1 MPIEID
7 KLVPLRLEPR
17 WERPTRI
24 DREGRAF
31 ILSFPSGDQCIIKPE
46 REKGRRRLYAFS
58 TDVLLRTPWFMQCGD
73 TIVVASVLVFE
84 IVGIRDYDIG
94 GNLVLAY
101 YRGLVS

>member
-1 MPIEID
+1 MS
-7 KLVPLRLEPR
+7 LRLEPR
-17 WERPTRI
+17 KERPHRI

-31 ILSFPSGDQCIIKPE
+31 ILSFPSGDKCIIKPE
-46 REKGRRRLYAFS
+46 IQKGHRRLYAFS
-58 TDVLLRTPWFMQCGD
+58 VDVLMKTPWFMQCGD

-84 IVGIRDYDIG
+84 IVGVRDYDIG